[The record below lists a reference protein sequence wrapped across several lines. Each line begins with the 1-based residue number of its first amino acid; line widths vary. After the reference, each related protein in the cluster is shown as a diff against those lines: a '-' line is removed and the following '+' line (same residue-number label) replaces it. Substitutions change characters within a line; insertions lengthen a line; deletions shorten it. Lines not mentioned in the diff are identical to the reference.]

1 MLGARRTG
9 GADAV
14 EAVVG
19 FEGEVWRVR
28 RAPGDTGATRGG
40 AERVGEEEPGAAS
53 GAGAEPKPGPGAGA
67 EFGEIRIDD
76 ADFPWLSGRFEAG
89 PAYGDVRDLFARELA
104 LAERDDAGH
113 WEEWEALYGEIE
125 RRVRLVSPDG
135 PVAGFLLH
143 IRGDRAWFR
152 WSDEPLG
159 GGREAG
165 PEG

>member
-19 FEGEVWRVR
+19 FEDEVWRVR
-28 RAPGDTGATRGG
+28 RAPGAPGAPGDTGTTRGG
-40 AERVGEEEPGAAS
+40 AERAGEEEPGAAS
-53 GAGAEPKPGPGAGA
+53 GAGA

-113 WEEWEALYGEIE
+113 WEEWEAVYGEIE

-152 WSDEPLG
+152 WSEEPLG